1 MISSINLEKIIEK
14 LALTA
19 TEIIE
24 ESLVIDMIF
33 KSYDS
38 FPYYANYLLIRDL
51 YLPNL
56 EQLKAND
63 DICQD
68 IYNAKINEIHAFLT
82 LWFNSK
88 GKQYSPE
95 QQYALVVS
103 PSVIYNQS
111 LLILDGHLLN
121 DHTLQLNL
129 VSANLLRQT
138 IEMLLLETCGY
149 PLNKYGKSP
158 SFSKIIEALKKN
170 SIELKFDINE
180 KYKKYIS
187 NETTCLNLLK
197 IFYDY
202 LSGILHKNMS
212 GFLFSWQLYVMQNI
226 ISGAFQQ
233 TIPRIDILESKL
245 SSESKFYTDLRCTRG
260 SNP

>member
-1 MISSINLEKIIEK
+1 MNNINLTTIMNQLSLNKG
-14 LALTA
+14 
-19 TEIIE
+19 EIIQDNQ
-24 ESLVIDMIF
+24 VINSIF
-33 KSYDS
+33 NNPQH
-38 FPYYANYLLIRDL
+38 FCYYANFILIRDL
-51 YLPNL
+51 YLPYL
-56 EQLKAND
+56 EQVKANE
-63 DICQD
+63 DISED
-68 IYNAKINEIHAFLT
+68 AYELKINEIHAFFT
-82 LWFNSK
+82 LWFKSK
-88 GKQYSPE
+88 NKQYSPE

-103 PSVIYNQS
+103 PYVIYNQS
-111 LLILDGHLLN
+111 LLILDGHLSN

-158 SFSKIIEALKKN
+158 SFSKIIEALKSN
-170 SIELKFDINE
+170 TITAKFDISENH
-180 KYKKYIS
+180 KKYMAS
-187 NETTCLNLLK
+187 NTCLDLLK

-212 GFLFSWQLYVMQNI
+212 GFLFSWQLHFIQNI

-245 SSESKFYTDLRCTRG
+245 SSESKFYTDLKCTRG

>member
-1 MISSINLEKIIEK
+1 MNNINLTTIMNQLSLNKGKI
-14 LALTA
+14 LQDNQ
-19 TEIIE
+19 
-24 ESLVIDMIF
+24 VINSIF
-33 KSYDS
+33 NSHQN
-38 FPYYANYLLIRDL
+38 FCYYANYILIRDL
-51 YLPNL
+51 HLPNL
-56 EQLKAND
+56 ERLKLNG
-63 DICQD
+63 DISQNIYD
-68 IYNAKINEIHAFLT
+68 IKINEIHAFFT
-82 LWFNSK
+82 LWFKSK
-88 GKQYSPE
+88 NKQHSPE

-103 PSVIYNQS
+103 PYVIYNQS

-187 NETTCLNLLK
+187 NDTTCLNLLK

-212 GFLFSWQLYVMQNI
+212 GFLFSWQLHFIQNI

-233 TIPRIDILESKL
+233 TIPRIDILEPKL
-245 SSESKFYTDLRCTRG
+245 SRESKFYTDLKYNRG
-260 SNP
+260 ID